1 MARKLFKE
9 INTTE
14 PHPQKYS
21 VLGSQ
26 MGINADFNSYIQ
38 GYINA
43 AKIAY
48 ERYKMADTAEID
60 VLDTLVYPICFLYRQ
75 ITELYIKHIY
85 IKYST
90 EDENGKSDFVKRVSH
105 KLKLAWEKTTPI
117 LEKLK
122 ERFPSFSVSI
132 EECGELIKQIDEFDT
147 TSMRMRYPITKDFR
161 ATNEKPMLLDI
172 DNLNEGMNE
181 LFEKLQKI
189 CDFFSNVL
197 ADNTVDSAFEIKV
210 LEKAPSCSNIMIDMA
225 KKIEEVQAQESVLP
239 KKRDTDILGLLN
251 LADIEPQDGDTV
263 ERAIASII
271 READVEEIKYIMMC
285 FHTGCD
291 LKNRGLKLSEK
302 IDERKKDLICA
313 FEATEAECNVLI
325 KSNDKWEITEQLC
338 SVRSEYALSVL
349 NLILKEMHDTQII
362 Q

>member
-43 AKIAY
+43 AKIVY
-48 ERYKMADTAEID
+48 ERYKMADAAEID

-105 KLKLAWEKTTPI
+105 KLELAWEKTTPI
-117 LEKLK
+117 LKKLK

-239 KKRDTDILGLLN
+239 KKRDTDIPGLLN
-251 LADIEPQDGDTV
+251 LGIPLIIAPKPAVSSSTTQSFEKKRNSSALFAREINLVTQPSFDCEQGINSQVQTACSNADAVFPVLGIVFCKNERFSLSRKTHVPLWNEP
-263 ERAIASII
+263 RIS
-271 READVEEIKYIMMC
+271 
-285 FHTGCD
+285 H
-291 LKNRGLKLSEK
+291 
-302 IDERKKDLICA
+302 
-313 FEATEAECNVLI
+313 
-325 KSNDKWEITEQLC
+325 
-338 SVRSEYALSVL
+338 VRLL
-349 NLILKEMHDTQII
+349 
-362 Q
+362 